1 MGEGVEKLGS
11 WHSCWRQWWFF
22 HKVGRELPTWAPVIL
37 LGIHPQEMK
46 VDLTGICTPIFTAA
60 SFTVAKSEAT
70 PSVVECMDGRTN
82 RQVYTYSGLLLSLRK
97 DVLTYITVWMNPK
110 DTIVSEKCRS
120 QETNTSWF
128 HFYEVPRAVTCIET
142 ESGVEL
148 VARGRGCG
156 MGSGLIGVEFSFSK
170 MEKALE
176 TGYTTRVYLPLT
188 QLYT

>member
-1 MGEGVEKLGS
+1 
-11 WHSCWRQWWFF
+11 
-22 HKVGRELPTWAPVIL
+22 
-37 LGIHPQEMK
+37 MK

-120 QETNTSWF
+120 QETNTS
-128 HFYEVPRAVTCIET
+128 
-142 ESGVEL
+142 
-148 VARGRGCG
+148 
-156 MGSGLIGVEFSFSK
+156 
-170 MEKALE
+170 
-176 TGYTTRVYLPLT
+176 
-188 QLYT
+188 